1 MFLVICESL
10 LVSGGTVKQFKVN
23 DLNEEAAP
31 SDDEEDDDIDWEE
44 G

>member
-1 MFLVICESL
+1 M
-10 LVSGGTVKQFKVN
+10 VSGGTFKEFKVN

-31 SDDEEDDDIDWEE
+31 SEDEDDVDDIDWEE